1 MHRTQFNCIN
11 IMDRIEKNVYY
22 DSSIKLRSFKIILK
36 RENFDKYRDK
46 DYSEILLPECV
57 VILSSSET
65 DQLMKKISK
74 KAKKAK
80 QCNNNSN
87 KGKIGTESA
96 RSLVAWLPTSS
107 DMELPVLQK
116 ITIPE

>member
-1 MHRTQFNCIN
+1 MHQTQFNCIN
-11 IMDRIEKNVYY
+11 IMHRIKKNVYY

-36 RENFDKYRDK
+36 RESFDKYRDK

-74 KAKKAK
+74 KAK
-80 QCNNNSN
+80 QCDNNSN
-87 KGKIGTESA
+87 KGKIETETA

-107 DMELPVLQK
+107 DMELSVLQK
-116 ITIPE
+116 ITISE